1 MVILPGCRCCA
12 TPTCYP
18 PSGNLEIDITQS
30 AVADYESLVRF
41 NNNGAV
47 TEVPLFGKSTDLSGT
62 YSMPSGGFYGNSWF
76 KVGYYGQFISPS
88 TSRTGLT
95 FSVWPNF
102 FSGTGT
108 ICNYEYSSFVY
119 RQCDIVTLE
128 KSYLTSQPVT
138 AGYQNCGQY
147 VIGGGGTLTA
157 APCGIPFDFTFKPRV
172 TFTRPSSQTYTIL
185 TNTFPVSSVEDFG
198 SSRVFTFGFDWAV
211 SVSAARIVSG
221 TTSSP
226 WFNDGGA
233 DCVT

>member
-1 MVILPGCRCCA
+1 VLLPGCPCCR
-12 TPTCYP
+12 TCYP
-18 PSGNLEIDITQS
+18 PSGSLEIDITQT
-30 AVADYESLVRF
+30 AVADFESLVRF
-41 NNNGAV
+41 NNNGFV
-47 TEVPLFGKSTDLSGT
+47 TEIPLFGKSTDLSGT

-128 KSYLTSQPVT
+128 KSYFISRPIT
-138 AGYQNCGQY
+138 APYQNCGAY
-147 VIGGGGTLTA
+147 LIGGSGTSTA
-157 APCGIPFDFTFKPRV
+157 GTCGVPFDIIFQPRV
-172 TFTRPSSQTYTIL
+172 TFNYGGTYNIIR
-185 TNTFPVSSVEDFG
+185 NTFPVSSVEDFG
-198 SSRVFTFGFDWAV
+198 SRRVFTFGFDWAV
-211 SVSAARIVSG
+211 RVSAARIVSG

-226 WFNDGGA
+226 WFND
-233 DCVT
+233 C